1 MALIKFILKKNN
13 VNVSVNIESNIN
25 LLVNNIVSNKSLDTI
40 YERVGVVQNFIHGQV
55 SIVNSIDS
63 MDRKLMYKFLTSVRF
78 FLNFNDIKKLSFND
92 LILLEKKNLELIK
105 KRRKKEQNIIFDSD
119 ERDLDREYFYMKYS
133 NKKYNPRHPV
143 SNNMESF
150 YSFILDRDFKEKM
163 NLILSIDKEDIYN
176 ARFYVLLDKIEAIL

>member
-1 MALIKFILKKNN
+1 M
-13 VNVSVNIESNIN
+13 
-25 LLVNNIVSNKSLDTI
+25 
-40 YERVGVVQNFIHGQV
+40 
-55 SIVNSIDS
+55 
-63 MDRKLMYKFLTSVRF
+63 
-78 FLNFNDIKKLSFND
+78 
-92 LILLEKKNLELIK
+92 ILLEKKNLELIK

-143 SNNMESF
+143 SNNMASF

>member
-1 MALIKFILKKNN
+1 MGYFNDNNYAFTNEELEYGLESFLRHNLDEDSEIYLEDFIDKKIIDNRLLKIVGSADNFIQAKEDIVKIICINMVKKTINNFIYSRPDLSEIEFIGDQKGLVALIKFILKKNN

-78 FLNFNDIKKLSFND
+78 F
-92 LILLEKKNLELIK
+92 
-105 KRRKKEQNIIFDSD
+105 
-119 ERDLDREYFYMKYS
+119 
-133 NKKYNPRHPV
+133 
-143 SNNMESF
+143 
-150 YSFILDRDFKEKM
+150 
-163 NLILSIDKEDIYN
+163 
-176 ARFYVLLDKIEAIL
+176 

>member
-1 MALIKFILKKNN
+1 MVKKTINNFIYSRPDLSEIEFIGDQKGLVALIKFILKKNN

-78 FLNFNDIKKLSFND
+78 FLNFNDIKN
-92 LILLEKKNLELIK
+92 
-105 KRRKKEQNIIFDSD
+105 
-119 ERDLDREYFYMKYS
+119 
-133 NKKYNPRHPV
+133 
-143 SNNMESF
+143 
-150 YSFILDRDFKEKM
+150 
-163 NLILSIDKEDIYN
+163 
-176 ARFYVLLDKIEAIL
+176 